1 MEKNSKKI
9 DSILK
14 IFALL
19 RLLLE
24 DDANFSQVIKT
35 ISLSQDPLLMDK
47 NIHSVTLNKYLNTL
61 RLFGLNVKKEKGK
74 YNLIN
79 PPYKIEL
86 TTTELKIFS
95 KIKNCAKK
103 YTAVENADF
112 EKFIKTFEL
121 HFSENTKMLI
131 NKINTGSD
139 TDLSFYYDKFT
150 NKIDICSKF
159 CNEDYKV
166 EIIYYDKKIT
176 NEKKIT
182 AKLNELVYRN
192 GTVYLNLI
200 NLNKSEPQTISL
212 EKILSIK
219 QQPKKTTTTFF
230 TNNVVMYKL
239 TGRLAQNYNPREWEE
254 VYTKVDDYTIIKNS
268 NEPEEELIK
277 RILKYGTQCKIITPQ
292 HFKEKI
298 CNAIEKTLKLYE

>member
-1 MEKNSKKI
+1 MTLQAYIDEIKLSMTGGILELEIPDETIQKI
-9 DSILK
+9 VQSAMREMQRYICSTKIMTVPYQKVIDLK
-14 IFALL
+14 DKHVNAVARVYRADGTTSSSEGQTTDPVQVGLWQL
-19 RLLLE
+19 TSNMGNMY
-24 DDANFSQVIKT
+24 NFT
-35 ISLSQDPLLMDK
+35 DY
-47 NIHSVTLNKYLNTL
+47 TYRYAAYNTL
-61 RLFGLNVKKEKGK
+61 QQIG
-74 YNLIN
+74 
-79 PPYKIEL
+79 
-86 TTTELKIFS
+86 
-95 KIKNCAKK
+95 
-103 YTAVENADF
+103 
-112 EKFIKTFEL
+112 
-121 HFSENTKMLI
+121 NTL
-131 NKINTGSD
+131 S